1 MAEKD
6 FWMAS
11 GRFAVPEAAAWAT
24 QPYHMGVRVLVCA
37 GLFDQEAPYSQG
49 LGLGVAVNRPPIP
62 KTLYYAGTITKE
74 FVKKGEV
81 QVCFEVDKSSA
92 TSTSRIST
100 AGSRHRRCSVFLCFP
115 GQHGPPIA
123 QPGGLC
129 LASSPQRK
137 LWDFGSCGSWAVWGS
152 SEAGGAHDTLRWKSL
167 GMG

>member
-37 GLFDQEAPYSQG
+37 DLFDQEAPYSKG

-74 FVKKGEV
+74 FMKKGEV
-81 QVCFEVDKSSA
+81 QVCFEVDKCKCNVN
-92 TSTSRIST
+92 IKDI
-100 AGSRHRRCSVFLCFP
+100 HRRARDIEGAQHFYVFRANTGLRLHKLAGCVWLP
-115 GQHGPPIA
+115 LPSGNYGILVRA
-123 QPGGLC
+123 ARGLC
-129 LASSPQRK
+129 GVRVRQAGHTTHCVGSP
-137 LWDFGSCGSWAVWGS
+137 
-152 SEAGGAHDTLRWKSL
+152 
-167 GMG
+167 